1 MKVQFTNHITGNHP
15 SFEKN
20 SEKQSVNG
28 KIIKGLNIAKDNLKA
43 EAAEIEGKGVKNI
56 TTKETVK
63 LVNIAVEDN
72 SINNKIKKIKKRKL
86 MRFLGKILG

>member
-20 SEKQSVNG
+20 QKKQSVRG

-43 EAAEIEGKGVKNI
+43 ETSKIEGKGVKNI